1 MEPTGLVDQ
10 FARNHLPPLDQ
21 WPVLLLDNN
30 PDIAYPKRLNAA
42 VELLSQQVHNGF
54 SDHIALEWLENNE
67 KKHVTYRELD
77 QLSNQIAHVF
87 VEDMGLVSGNRILLR
102 GPNNLMMAASWLAAL
117 KAGLVTVP
125 TMPLLRAVELKTILD
140 KAEVQAVVCD
150 QRLAEELNYCM
161 DPEHPH
167 YSPFLQTAMFFN
179 SDQAQSLEQLA
190 KTKPTDFSACDTA
203 ADDVCLI
210 AFTSGTTGQPKG
222 CMHFH
227 RDVLIM
233 CDTFAKHILRLQ
245 PQDKV
250 CGTPP
255 LAFTFGLGGLL
266 CFPLRAGA
274 SAVLAESL
282 NPRTMLEYIDRFQ
295 VTMTFTAPTF
305 YRQMAGLV
313 QNFSLKS
320 LHSTVS
326 AGEALPQ
333 ATRELWKKA
342 TGIEMIDG
350 IGGTEMIHVYVS
362 SRPED
367 VRPGAIGQVVPGF
380 EAQVVDDQLQPV
392 PNGTVGRLA
401 VRGPTGC
408 RYLSDPRQT
417 QFVQGGWNLPGDT
430 FIMDDDGYLY
440 YQARNDDM
448 IISSGYN
455 IAGPEVEDCLLK
467 HPAVAECGVIGIP
480 DEVRGQILKA
490 FIVLKDEAEPSEVLI
505 KELQDFVK
513 QNAAPYKYP
522 RAIEFVEALPR
533 TETGKLQRFMLR
545 QMANTN

>member
-54 SDHIALEWLENNE
+54 GDHIALEWLENNE

-87 VEDMGLVSGNRILLR
+87 VENMGLVSGNRILLR

-140 KAEVQAVVCD
+140 KAEVQAAVCD

-161 DPEHPH
+161 DPEHSY
-167 YSPFLQTAMFFN
+167 YSPFLQTAVFFN
-179 SDQAQSLEQLA
+179 SDHAQSLEQLA

>member
-54 SDHIALEWLENNE
+54 GDHIALEWLENNE
-67 KKHVTYRELD
+67 KKYVTYRELD

-140 KAEVQAVVCD
+140 KAEVQAAVCD

-233 CDTFAKHILRLQ
+233 CDTFAKHILRLK

-274 SAVLAESL
+274 SSVLAESL
-282 NPRTMLEYIDRFQ
+282 SPRSMLEYIDRFQ

-362 SRPED
+362 SRPEN

-392 PNGTVGRLA
+392 PNGTIGRLA

>member
-54 SDHIALEWLENNE
+54 GDHIALEWLENNE

-545 QMANTN
+545 QMATTN